1 MRHIDELR
9 ILLADTPVD
18 ILSINE
24 TRLDDSVKDSDVYIP
39 GYEVIRRDRETNGRF
54 GGGVCFYVRSNIT
67 CSLRPDLSIYQLEN
81 LCIEIRKPR
90 SRPFLVVTWYRPPDS
105 AVEIFTYF
113 ESLIGRIDAENV
125 EFYLMGDLNCNLA
138 APQLDHNANLLSSI
152 ADVYSLQQLITD
164 STRCTDSSSTLI
176 DLIFT
181 NCPERVVCSGVSHI
195 GISDH
200 SLIYVYRKLSID
212 PPSRGH
218 TTVTYRKFKN
228 FNSSNFRYDIACQN
242 WQIINN
248 YDDPNDMWDAWK
260 NLFLFCVDKHAPLR
274 NKRIRSCK
282 SPWIT
287 SQLKQ
292 RFHARDILK
301 LKATR
306 SGDPDDWCKFKK
318 LRNTVN
324 NEIKRAKECY
334 YMHAFSDSRGDSRNT
349 WRIVNELMSRK
360 SHSSVINEIKLPR
373 GNSIYDSHELSDAFN
388 DHFSSI
394 GPRLANDINV
404 NVDSTSHLDY
414 LSTTSDCTF
423 QLKTTSI
430 SKVTSLLSKLCKSK
444 STGLDK
450 ISASLLRECAD
461 LIAAPLC
468 TIFNQSIV
476 SGIFPDEWKFSKVIP
491 LFKQGERSD
500 LNNYRPISVIPVVAK
515 VFERIIYDQLYDY
528 FTVHKLISSHQ
539 SGFRPLH
546 STVTA
551 LLEATDSWAYNID
564 QGNVNA
570 VVFLDLKKAFDT
582 VDHEILLSKL
592 NKYGVQG
599 TSYEWFKS
607 YLDCRK
613 QRCFVNGSLSG
624 DHFLT
629 CGIPQGTI
637 LGPLLFLI
645 YINDL
650 PNCLLNSV
658 PRMYAD
664 DTHLTFASN
673 NILNINTVLNED
685 LARVE
690 KWLIANKLTLNAS
703 KTEVMLIGSRQ
714 RLSTFHNPLSLIVD
728 GAPISQVSSTKSLGV
743 HIDQNLS
750 WNVHVEKL
758 CKKIASGVGALKR
771 ARSFVPYET
780 LRSVYMS
787 LVQPHF
793 DYCDSVWGNCTK
805 ALANKLQKLQNR
817 AARILTHSNYDAN
830 ADFLIQQLG
839 WKKLH
844 SQRSIH
850 MGVMIYKSLN
860 GLAPDY
866 LSAKFLDRSSVCN
879 YSLRDTEGKLAVP
892 MPHTNY
898 MKNSF
903 SYSGAVLWNSLPIEL
918 RQANSLTAFRAGC
931 ERFFSSNEL

>member
-1 MRHIDELR
+1 MR
-9 ILLADTPVD
+9 ILMVVMIMMVTTALQYLLFQAKR
-18 ILSINE
+18 S
-24 TRLDDSVKDSDVYIP
+24 
-39 GYEVIRRDRETNGRF
+39 
-54 GGGVCFYVRSNIT
+54 VCFS
-67 CSLRPDLSIYQLEN
+67 
-81 LCIEIRKPR
+81 
-90 SRPFLVVTWYRPPDS
+90 
-105 AVEIFTYF
+105 
-113 ESLIGRIDAENV
+113 SLIDKTAI
-125 EFYLMGDLNCNLA
+125 L
-138 APQLDHNANLLSSI
+138 
-152 ADVYSLQQLITD
+152 
-164 STRCTDSSSTLI
+164 
-176 DLIFT
+176 
-181 NCPERVVCSGVSHI
+181 
-195 GISDH
+195 
-200 SLIYVYRKLSID
+200 
-212 PPSRGH
+212 
-218 TTVTYRKFKN
+218 TTVLT
-228 FNSSNFRYDIACQN
+228 
-242 WQIINN
+242 
-248 YDDPNDMWDAWK
+248 
-260 NLFLFCVDKHAPLR
+260 
-274 NKRIRSCK
+274 
-282 SPWIT
+282 
-287 SQLKQ
+287 
-292 RFHARDILK
+292 
-301 LKATR
+301 
-306 SGDPDDWCKFKK
+306 
-318 LRNTVN
+318 
-324 NEIKRAKECY
+324 
-334 YMHAFSDSRGDSRNT
+334 
-349 WRIVNELMSRK
+349 
-360 SHSSVINEIKLPR
+360 
-373 GNSIYDSHELSDAFN
+373 
-388 DHFSSI
+388 
-394 GPRLANDINV
+394 
-404 NVDSTSHLDY
+404 VDSTSHLDY

-461 LIAAPLC
+461 LIAALLC

-476 SGIFPDEWKFSKVIP
+476 SGIFPDEWKFSKVIL
-491 LFKQGERSD
+491 LFKQGQRSD
-500 LNNYRPISVIPVVAK
+500 LNNYHPISVIPVVAK

-793 DYCDSVWGNCTK
+793 DYWDSVWGNCTK

-830 ADFLIQQLG
+830 ADFLIQQIG

-850 MGVMIYKSLN
+850 KAVMIYKSLN

-879 YSLRDTEGKLAVP
+879 YSLRGTEGKLAVP